1 MGVGAMR
8 RNEEDGGAQRP
19 ERVVSTTG
27 SRSAGLLKL
36 VQSGSAIY
44 CLGAFLSAAFAL
56 FVLFSSAFGGGAPA
70 ITLPIG
76 ASAAT
81 EVSALPSRTGM
92 PDAHFTEVLFSA
104 WGLSPAAS
112 LLYYSPMALTPIAH
126 GLVALAINR
135 LAMSA
140 DSERPFGRSAR
151 RALTVSA
158 ITIALSG
165 TAIQVLHGF
174 GTDLARSELL
184 RTTNLYAGHVV
195 SAPFDWSPIFVGLA
209 VGVLVVVFRAGERF
223 QEEADGLI

>member
-1 MGVGAMR
+1 MR
-8 RNEEDGGAQRP
+8 RKNGQKGSRRP
-19 ERVVSTTG
+19 ERVSG

-36 VQSGSAIY
+36 VQSGSSVY
-44 CLGAFLSAAFAL
+44 CFGAFLSAAFAL

-76 ASAAT
+76 ASEAT

-92 PDAHFTEVLFSA
+92 PDAHFTEMVFSA
-104 WGLSPAAS
+104 WGLSPMAS
-112 LLYYSPMALTPIAH
+112 LLYYSPMSLTPIAH
-126 GLVALAINR
+126 GLVALAIYK

-151 RALTVSA
+151 SALTLSA

-165 TAIQVLHGF
+165 TAIQLLRGL

-184 RTTNLYAGHVV
+184 RDTDLYAGHVM
-195 SAPFDWSPIFVGLA
+195 STPFDWSPIFIGLA

>member
-1 MGVGAMR
+1 MGALR
-8 RNEEDGGAQRP
+8 RNYEDKGPRRP
-19 ERVVSTTG
+19 ERATPASG
-27 SRSAGLLKL
+27 SRAAGLLKL

-56 FVLFSSAFGGGAPA
+56 FVLFSSAFGAGAPA

-76 ASAAT
+76 AAEAT
-81 EVSALPSRTGM
+81 EVGALPSRTGT

-126 GLVALAINR
+126 GLVALAINK
-135 LAMSA
+135 LATSA

-151 RALTVSA
+151 SALTLSA

-184 RTTNLYAGHVV
+184 RNTDLYAGRVM
-195 SAPFDWSPIFVGLA
+195 STPFDWSPIFIGLA
-209 VGVLVVVFRAGERF
+209 IGVLVVVFRAGERF
-223 QEEADGLI
+223 QAEAEGLI